1 MIDLGGL
8 RHFINSK
15 PKSLTEYP
23 FNHRFAKIN
32 NWPKVI
38 YKEIKS
44 TLADDV
50 EIVQKPKQKYYKIKE
65 QDEMVIIDMKGV

>member
-1 MIDLGGL
+1 MRQESGG
-8 RHFINSK
+8 
-15 PKSLTEYP
+15 
-23 FNHRFAKIN
+23 N
-32 NWPKVI
+32 NWPKVV

-44 TLADDV
+44 TLEDDV